1 MVCEDNNDLS
11 EMVPNVLILVL
22 MEYGLRARWQ
32 ADFLSSLGGVLIL
45 VLMEYGL
52 RGILALM
59 VGEELPLS

>member
-22 MEYGLRARWQ
+22 MEYGLRDIPMREV
-32 ADFLSSLGGVLIL
+32 FHKLIVLIL

-52 RGILALM
+52 RGSSL
-59 VGEELPLS
+59 